1 VTAFGSEAINPKKDI
16 RKAILLSLVIQGV
29 FAYLFEYFAANYF
42 VSTQL
47 VGTTAGGAAVTGYA
61 AAGASGAPIGDMIRL
76 IGDKMLGGTGL
87 ALVLVMAF
95 TVVLALIGTTL
106 ACLNTG
112 VRITY
117 AMSKDKELPS
127 VFGLLHGRFAT
138 PQWGIWVLVIV
149 SAVVGAYGV
158 INVDNLTQI
167 TLASN
172 TGTFLV
178 YGITNLICLIAFWS
192 RPGANFMKHKI
203 VPALGFLANVMM
215 LAGVVMLSFKAG
227 GSTSRDTILALG
239 MVLVWMAIGIVWFVF
254 NTRKQGHDILVKKPQ
269 LTPDELSTPE

>member
-1 VTAFGSEAINPKKDI
+1 
-16 RKAILLSLVIQGV
+16 
-29 FAYLFEYFAANYF
+29 

-47 VGTTAGGAAVTGYA
+47 ATTTAGGTAVTGYA

-127 VFGLLHGRFAT
+127 IFGLLHGRFAT
-138 PQWGIWVLVIV
+138 PQWGIWVLVAV
-149 SAVVGAYGV
+149 SAAFGAYGV
-158 INVDNLTQI
+158 LNVDNLTQI

-178 YGITNLICLIAFWS
+178 YGITNLICLVAFWS
-192 RPGANFMKHKI
+192 RPGANLFKHKV
-203 VPALGFLANVMM
+203 VPLLGFLANLMM
-215 LAGVVMLSFKAG
+215 LVGIVTLSFKAG

-239 MVLVWMAIGIVWFVF
+239 MVLVWLAVGIVWFVL
-254 NTRKQGHDILVKKPQ
+254 NTRKQGHEILVKKPQ
-269 LTPDELSTPE
+269 LTSEDINSPD